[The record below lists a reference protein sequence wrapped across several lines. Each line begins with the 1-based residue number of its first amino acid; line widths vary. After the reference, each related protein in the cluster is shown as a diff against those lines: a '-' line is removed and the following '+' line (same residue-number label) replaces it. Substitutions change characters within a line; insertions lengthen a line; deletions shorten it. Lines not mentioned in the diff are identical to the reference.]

1 MHLLECKPFVSR
13 KETMALSTDM
23 LEAFIKVAE
32 RLSVSAAAND
42 LDLGKAVVSKRV
54 AQLESR
60 LKVTLFSRSTR
71 KIALT
76 PAGEAYLDFARRA
89 LREVDAAAERLRE
102 LRSELSGRI
111 RVSATVSWG
120 QRVLALHLPEFVRL
134 HPAVELELNLS
145 DRLVDLAV
153 ERTDLALRWTAAAA
167 APGLVVESAATVR
180 WRVVAAPGYLAQAGT
195 PRKPS
200 DLAAHECLSYWRETS
215 DDTWVLADARSQ
227 RHTVQVGA
235 RFHAN
240 DVEAVTAAA
249 LAGLG
254 LALLPDYLCEPA
266 LADGRLVQVLERWA
280 PITRF
285 GTQVTLLATPE
296 RLRIARIRAL
306 ATFLQQ
312 RLQGVPSATRG
323 R

>member
-1 MHLLECKPFVSR
+1 
-13 KETMALSTDM
+13 MALSTDM
-23 LEAFIKVAE
+23 LEAFVKVAD
-32 RLSVSAAAND
+32 RLSVSAAAAD
-42 LDLGKAVVSKRV
+42 LDQGKAVVSKRV
-54 AQLESR
+54 AQLEAR

-89 LREVDAAAERLRE
+89 LREVNSAEERLRE

-120 QRVLALHLPEFVRL
+120 QRVLALQLPEFLRL
-134 HPAVELELNLS
+134 HPGVELELSLS

-153 ERTDLALRWTAAAA
+153 DRTDLALRWSASHAP
-167 APGLVVESAATVR
+167 PGLVVEPAATVR
-180 WRVVAAPGYLAQAGT
+180 WLLVAAPGYLAQAGT
-195 PRKPS
+195 PRKPA
-200 DLAAHECLSYWRETS
+200 DLATHECLSYWRETS
-215 DDTWVLADARSQ
+215 DDTWVLADQ
-227 RHTVQVGA
+227 RGRRQAVQVGA

-249 LAGLG
+249 HAGLG
-254 LALLPDYLCEPA
+254 LALLPGYLCEPA
-266 LADGRLVQVLERWA
+266 LADGRLTHVLERWT
-280 PITRF
+280 PLTRY

-296 RLRIARIRAL
+296 RMRIARIRAL
-306 ATFLQQ
+306 ATFLQH
-312 RLQGVPSATRG
+312 RLQGAASAPRG

>member
-1 MHLLECKPFVSR
+1 MHLLECKLFVSR

-120 QRVLALHLPEFVRL
+120 QRVLALHLAEFVRL

-167 APGLVVESAATVR
+167 PPGLVVEPAATVR

-215 DDTWVLADARSQ
+215 DDTWVLADARGQ
-227 RHTVQVGA
+227 RHTNQVGA

-312 RLQGVPSATRG
+312 RLQGAASAPRG

>member
-1 MHLLECKPFVSR
+1 
-13 KETMALSTDM
+13 MALSTDM

-167 APGLVVESAATVR
+167 PPGLVVEPAATVR

-215 DDTWVLADARSQ
+215 DNTWVLADARGQ
-227 RHTVQVGA
+227 RHTNQVGA

-254 LALLPDYLCEPA
+254 LALLPDYLCDPA

-280 PITRF
+280 RCWPPPSACASPASAPWPPSCSSACKPCLQRRAAAE
-285 GTQVTLLATPE
+285 GGG
-296 RLRIARIRAL
+296 ARSAARSGGPP
-306 ATFLQQ
+306 
-312 RLQGVPSATRG
+312 RPGVP
-323 R
+323 

>member
-1 MHLLECKPFVSR
+1 M
-13 KETMALSTDM
+13 
-23 LEAFIKVAE
+23 
-32 RLSVSAAAND
+32 
-42 LDLGKAVVSKRV
+42 
-54 AQLESR
+54 
-60 LKVTLFSRSTR
+60 
-71 KIALT
+71 
-76 PAGEAYLDFARRA
+76 
-89 LREVDAAAERLRE
+89 
-102 LRSELSGRI
+102 
-111 RVSATVSWG
+111 
-120 QRVLALHLPEFVRL
+120 HLPEFVRL

-167 APGLVVESAATVR
+167 PPGLVAEQAATVR
-180 WRVVAAPGYLAQAGT
+180 WRIVAAPGYLAQAGT

-215 DDTWVLADARSQ
+215 DDTWVLADARNQ
-227 RHTVQVGA
+227 RHTVQVRA

-266 LADGRLVQVLERWA
+266 LADGRLVQVLERWT
-280 PITRF
+280 PLTRF
-285 GTQVTLLATPE
+285 GTQVMLLATPE

-306 ATFLQQ
+306 ASFLQQ
-312 RLQGVPSATRG
+312 RLQCAPAAPRK

>member
-1 MHLLECKPFVSR
+1 
-13 KETMALSTDM
+13 MALSTDM

-167 APGLVVESAATVR
+167 PPGLVVEPAATVR

-200 DLAAHECLSYWRETS
+200 DLADHECLSYWRETS
-215 DDTWVLADARSQ
+215 DDTWVLADARGQ
-227 RHTVQVGA
+227 RHTLHVGA

-266 LADGRLVQVLERWA
+266 LADGRLVQVLERWT
-280 PITRF
+280 PLTRF

-312 RLQGVPSATRG
+312 RLQAVPPAPRG

>member
-1 MHLLECKPFVSR
+1 
-13 KETMALSTDM
+13 MALSTDM

-167 APGLVVESAATVR
+167 PPGLVVEPAATVR
-180 WRVVAAPGYLAQAGT
+180 WWVVAAPGYLAQAGT

-312 RLQGVPSATRG
+312 RLQGAPSAPRG

>member
-1 MHLLECKPFVSR
+1 
-13 KETMALSTDM
+13 
-23 LEAFIKVAE
+23 
-32 RLSVSAAAND
+32 
-42 LDLGKAVVSKRV
+42 
-54 AQLESR
+54 
-60 LKVTLFSRSTR
+60 
-71 KIALT
+71 
-76 PAGEAYLDFARRA
+76 
-89 LREVDAAAERLRE
+89 
-102 LRSELSGRI
+102 
-111 RVSATVSWG
+111 
-120 QRVLALHLPEFVRL
+120 
-134 HPAVELELNLS
+134 VELELNLS

-167 APGLVVESAATVR
+167 PPGLVVEPAATVR

-215 DDTWVLADARSQ
+215 DDTWVLADARNQ
-227 RHTVQVGA
+227 RHTVQVRA

-312 RLQGVPSATRG
+312 RLQGAPSAPRG

>member
-1 MHLLECKPFVSR
+1 
-13 KETMALSTDM
+13 MALSTDM

-120 QRVLALHLPEFVRL
+120 QRVLSLHLPEFVRL

-153 ERTDLALRWTAAAA
+153 ERTDLALRWTAAPAP
-167 APGLVVESAATVR
+167 PGLVVEPAATVR
-180 WRVVAAPGYLAQAGT
+180 WLVVAAPGYLAQAGT
-195 PRKPS
+195 PRKAS

-215 DDTWVLADARSQ
+215 DDTWVLSDSRGQ
-227 RHTVQVGA
+227 RHTIQVGA

-312 RLQGVPSATRG
+312 RLQGAPSTPRAR
-323 R
+323 

>member
-1 MHLLECKPFVSR
+1 
-13 KETMALSTDM
+13 MALSTDM

-71 KIALT
+71 QIALT

-120 QRVLALHLPEFVRL
+120 QRVLALQLPEFLRL
-134 HPAVELELNLS
+134 HPGVELELSLS

-153 ERTDLALRWTAAAA
+153 DRTDLALRWSASPAP
-167 APGLVVESAATVR
+167 PGLVVAPAATVR
-180 WRVVAAPGYLAQAGT
+180 WLLVAAPGYLAQAGT
-195 PRKPS
+195 PRKPA
-200 DLAAHECLSYWRETS
+200 DLAEHECLSYWRE
-215 DDTWVLADARSQ
+215 
-227 RHTVQVGA
+227 
-235 RFHAN
+235 
-240 DVEAVTAAA
+240 
-249 LAGLG
+249 
-254 LALLPDYLCEPA
+254 
-266 LADGRLVQVLERWA
+266 
-280 PITRF
+280 
-285 GTQVTLLATPE
+285 
-296 RLRIARIRAL
+296 
-306 ATFLQQ
+306 
-312 RLQGVPSATRG
+312 
-323 R
+323 

>member
-1 MHLLECKPFVSR
+1 
-13 KETMALSTDM
+13 MALSTDM
-23 LEAFIKVAE
+23 LEAFVKVAE

-42 LDLGKAVVSKRV
+42 LDLSKAVVSKRV
-54 AQLESR
+54 AQLEAR

-76 PAGEAYLDFARRA
+76 PAGEAYLDFACRA

-102 LRSELSGRI
+102 LRSELSGRV

-120 QRVLALHLPEFVRL
+120 QRVLAQHLPEFLRL

-153 ERTDLALRWTAAAA
+153 ERTDLALRWTAAPSP
-167 APGLVVESAATVR
+167 PGLVAEPAATVR
-180 WRVVAAPGYLAQAGT
+180 WWIVAAPGYLAHAGM
-195 PRKPS
+195 PRKPA
-200 DLAAHECLSYWRETS
+200 DLHAHECLSYWRETS
-215 DDTWVLADARSQ
+215 DDTWVLEDARGRRQ
-227 RHTVQVGA
+227 AVQVGA

-249 LAGLG
+249 HAGLG

-266 LADGRLVQVLERWA
+266 LTDGRLVKVLERWT
-280 PITRF
+280 PITRY
-285 GTQVTLLATPE
+285 GTSVTLLATPE

-306 ATFLQQ
+306 ASFLLQ
-312 RLQGVPSATRG
+312 RLRSPQEAARG
-323 R
+323 P

>member
-1 MHLLECKPFVSR
+1 
-13 KETMALSTDM
+13 MALSTDM

-120 QRVLALHLPEFVRL
+120 QRVLALHLAEFVRL

-167 APGLVVESAATVR
+167 PPGLVVEPAATVR

-215 DDTWVLADARSQ
+215 DDTWVLADARGQ
-227 RHTVQVGA
+227 RHTNQVGA

-312 RLQGVPSATRG
+312 RLSADPAVSAPASLHLRS
-323 R
+323 